1 MGCEYSART
10 PIIFDKKLLKLCSFM
25 GGFATN
31 IVNSIRERLFAK
43 IYY

>member
-1 MGCEYSART
+1 MLT
-10 PIIFDKKLLKLCSFM
+10 PLIFFVKNAQKYVVLWVVV
-25 GGFATN
+25 ATN